1 MLSQIL
7 LFAAGLACLIA
18 GAEALVRGAAQLAL
32 SMRVSPL
39 LVGLTVV
46 AFGTSSPEM
55 AVTVGAALSGR
66 PDIAV
71 GNVVGSNIINVL
83 FILGLS
89 AVVAPLV
96 VHLRVVRQEVPVMI
110 ATSAAFAAVVL
121 DGALARAEA
130 VLLVSLL
137 VAYTG
142 FLVWQARAEEPQQPA
157 LRKAPGRRTLSS
169 WAVQAS
175 LVLGG
180 LLLLALG
187 ARWLVEAA
195 TVLAQAMGLSD
206 LVIGLTVVALGTS
219 LPEAATSVAAAARGA
234 RDIAVGNVVGS
245 NIFNVLG
252 CLGLAGLVSPEPLP
266 VAPAVL
272 NFDLWVMLATAFA
285 CLPIFLTGH
294 RVGRREGAL
303 LLAYFAAYVIYV
315 VLDAQ
320 KHDALPP
327 FSAAMMS
334 FVVPLTIVTLLI
346 ALLRPRGK
354 RRSR

>member
-1 MLSQIL
+1 MAAAELCWLSLTEAGDRLRIFLQGEWRWLQL
-7 LFAAGLACLIA
+7 LWSREDLWLLRELTRPGQWALQPGVIERLQ
-18 GAEALVRGAAQLAL
+18 AEHLVRL
-32 SMRVSPL
+32 
-39 LVGLTVV
+39 
-46 AFGTSSPEM
+46 
-55 AVTVGAALSGR
+55 
-66 PDIAV
+66 
-71 GNVVGSNIINVL
+71 
-83 FILGLS
+83 
-89 AVVAPLV
+89 
-96 VHLRVVRQEVPVMI
+96 
-110 ATSAAFAAVVL
+110 
-121 DGALARAEA
+121 
-130 VLLVSLL
+130 
-137 VAYTG
+137 
-142 FLVWQARAEEPQQPA
+142 
-157 LRKAPGRRTLSS
+157 
-169 WAVQAS
+169 
-175 LVLGG
+175 
-180 LLLLALG
+180 
-187 ARWLVEAA
+187 
-195 TVLAQAMGLSD
+195 
-206 LVIGLTVVALGTS
+206 
-219 LPEAATSVAAAARGA
+219 AAARGA

-346 ALLRPRGK
+346 ALLRPRAKG
-354 RRSR
+354 RSR